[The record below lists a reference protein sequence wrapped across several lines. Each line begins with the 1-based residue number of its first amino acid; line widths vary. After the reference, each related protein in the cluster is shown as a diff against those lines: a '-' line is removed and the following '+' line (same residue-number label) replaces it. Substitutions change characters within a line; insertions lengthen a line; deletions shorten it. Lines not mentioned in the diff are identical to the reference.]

1 MTIRLE
7 KKCPKIHLCNPFLLP
22 TNASSPRL
30 WRSFAAALA
39 FFLGCFGAHKFYL
52 GLNKAGIIYLV
63 LGVVGMFVYPALIAV
78 IVLSLFDVFKYLTS
92 TPEEFEQVYVIGKKE
107 WF

>member
-7 KKCPKIHLCNPFLLP
+7 KKCPKIHLCNPFLT
-22 TNASSPRL
+22 TNKRII
-30 WRSFAAALA
+30 AAALA

-52 GLNKAGIIYLV
+52 GLNKAGIIYLAI
-63 LGVVGMFVYPALIAV
+63 GVVGMFFVYPALIV
-78 IVLSLFDVFKYLTS
+78 VVGLSLFDIFKYLTS
-92 TPEEFEQVYVIGKKE
+92 TPEQFEQVYVIGKKE